1 MKEIQ
6 LDASVLQIE
15 EKLHKLLH
23 LQNSLRARVSELESE
38 NIKLKD
44 TLENRGEKLDDFQN
58 KWKLAKLVEGIPAEK
73 RNTTEL
79 KKIISDY
86 IKEIDFC
93 IAQLGK

>member
-1 MKEIQ
+1 MKENQ
-6 LDASVLQIE
+6 LDASILQIE
-15 EKLHKLLH
+15 EKLHKLLD
-23 LQNSLRARVSELESE
+23 LQQGLKTRVAELESE
-38 NIKLKD
+38 NKKLKME
-44 TLENRGEKLDDFQN
+44 LEEKSEKLDNFQN

-79 KKIISDY
+79 KNVISDY

>member
-1 MKEIQ
+1 MKEHQ
-6 LDASVLQIE
+6 LDASILQIE
-15 EKLHKLLH
+15 EKLHKLLT
-23 LQNSLRARVSELESE
+23 LQNTLKEKVSELESE
-38 NIKLKD
+38 NIKLKNE
-44 TLENRGEKLDDFQN
+44 LEGKSEKLDNFQN

>member
-1 MKEIQ
+1 MKDNQ
-6 LDASVLQIE
+6 LDVSILQVE
-15 EKLHKLLH
+15 EKLHKLLD
-23 LQNSLRARVSELESE
+23 LQNSLKTRVSELESE
-38 NIKLKD
+38 NRKLKAE
-44 TLENRGEKLDDFQN
+44 LEGRSEKLDNFQN

-79 KKIISDY
+79 KNVISDY